1 MILVKNKD
9 TVFFNGC
16 SLYCS
21 GRFVGSY
28 SGSADNCDIAECTDG
43 RVTIRLVED
52 GYVVFE
58 RGALE
63 LGLLR
68 DVGGWVEKR
77 EFEDGVIYVY
87 NRNIDGN
94 GLFNYSPYDVVA
106 DFLNAVVG
114 SITYSIAAVVLTHHV
129 RGLSPTA

>member
-1 MILVKNKD
+1 MKNKD
-9 TVFFNGC
+9 TVFFHGC
-16 SLYCS
+16 SLYCYGS
-21 GRFVGSY
+21 SRRFAGSY
-28 SGSADNCDIAECTDG
+28 SGSVDSCDIAECTDG
-43 RVTIRLVED
+43 SVTIRLVED

-58 RGALE
+58 RNTLE

-68 DVGGWVEKR
+68 DVGGWVEKI

-94 GLFNYSPYDVVA
+94 GLFNYSPYDVVV

-114 SITYSIAAVVLTHHV
+114 SITYGITAVVLTHHV

>member
-1 MILVKNKD
+1 MKNKG

-21 GRFVGSY
+21 GKFVGAY
-28 SGSADNCDIAECTDG
+28 SGSVDNCDIAECTDG
-43 RVTIRLVED
+43 FTIRLVED

-58 RGALE
+58 RGVLE

-68 DVGGWVEKR
+68 DVGGGWVYKR

-106 DFLNAVVG
+106 DFLNAVMG
-114 SITYSIAAVVLTHHV
+114 SITYGIVVLTHHV
-129 RGLSPTA
+129 RGLLPTA

>member
-1 MILVKNKD
+1 MILVKNKG
-9 TVFFNGC
+9 TVFFHGC

-21 GRFVGSY
+21 GRFVGAY

-43 RVTIRLVED
+43 NVTIRLVED
-52 GYVVFE
+52 GYVVFGE
-58 RGALE
+58 ALE

-87 NRNIDGN
+87 NRNIDNN
-94 GLFNYSPYDVVA
+94 GLFNYSPYDAVA

-114 SITYSIAAVVLTHHV
+114 SITYGIAAVVLTHHV
-129 RGLSPTA
+129 RGLSPSA

>member
-9 TVFFNGC
+9 VVFFHGC

-21 GRFVGSY
+21 GRFAGSY
-28 SGSADNCDIAECTDG
+28 SGSADSCGIAECTDG

-58 RGALE
+58 RNTLE

-94 GLFNYSPYDVVA
+94 GLFSYSPYDAVA
-106 DFLNAVVG
+106 DFLNAVVY
-114 SITYSIAAVVLTHHV
+114 SITYGIIAVVLTHHV